1 MEMAVFTVVKMFL
14 TQGKGRAVEED
25 KMQGAE
31 ANAEAWGEAWKRKC
45 PAVFW
50 TLITEIERPLSNY
63 EGVTQK
69 RRQ

>member
-31 ANAEAWGEAWKRKC
+31 ANAEAWGEAWKRKF
-45 PAVFW
+45 PAVFG
-50 TLITEIERPLSNY
+50 P
-63 EGVTQK
+63 
-69 RRQ
+69 

>member
-14 TQGKGRAVEED
+14 TQGKGRAVELEEN

-45 PAVFW
+45 PAVFG
-50 TLITEIERPLSNY
+50 P
-63 EGVTQK
+63 
-69 RRQ
+69 